1 MEKRRPH
8 YDLKL
13 IQAQMACIEAMN
25 LTMTARHGIKAIA
38 MALGGAL
45 VVIQRLSMGNFYKA
59 MTVHADS
66 RVWQD
71 VYHAEC
77 KEGPCTSSFNNTRN
91 SLSCRSRSVD
101 HE

>member
-13 IQAQMACIEAMN
+13 IQAQMDCIEAIS
-25 LTMTARHGIKAIA
+25 LTMTARHGIKAIG
-38 MALGGAL
+38 MTMSDALA
-45 VVIQRLSMGNFYKA
+45 VIQRLSNGNFYKA

-71 VYHAEC
+71 VYHAEWKGKGLYIKFQKHEEFFIVSF
-77 KEGPCTSSFNNTRN
+77 KER
-91 SLSCRSRSVD
+91 
-101 HE
+101 